1 MSFGDIEIHNPI
13 GDLDIWLD
21 STYVWVNKP
30 IKVYIGDPRWVVA
43 DLAELQAAG
52 IFEKVFDG
60 VIEDIDSKDRT
71 TLNIKVRDKLERL
84 NNPITETVLGTTGS
98 WSGGQDNK
106 ETIVPLIF
114 GEVHNVEPLL
124 EDPALLKYRI
134 NQGTTELLIELRDN
148 GAPIFTHNG
157 STILRNSTPS
167 LVSDLTAGRITLQ
180 HPLAGTLTMSM
191 QGVKNSIN
199 LTTGALVTGTYANNI
214 ANLIALIVTQYGSPT
229 SGVRFVAADLDL
241 PNLAAFQTANP
252 QPVGVAIFDKTN
264 TLQVCQDLAS
274 SIGAQVSMSP
284 KGKLGLVRLGVPTT
298 IEVTM
303 TSPITDIDIIQHSLQ
318 ITNRVPVRCATI
330 INYDK
335 NWTVQQDLLTL
346 IPTEHKKIFAEEY
359 TDPAK
364 ATVDTAVKAAYK
376 LSDKPDP
383 EDTLLITKA
392 DALAEANRRNDYF
405 KVPRTVYSFTGTSK
419 LMSLV
424 LGQSVT
430 LIHARFNLYNGGAG
444 KVGQV
449 IGISSNWSN
458 STVDIEVI
466 I

>member
-1 MSFGDIEIHNPI
+1 
-13 GDLDIWLD
+13 
-21 STYVWVNKP
+21 
-30 IKVYIGDPRWVVA
+30 
-43 DLAELQAAG
+43 
-52 IFEKVFDG
+52 
-60 VIEDIDSKDRT
+60 
-71 TLNIKVRDKLERL
+71 
-84 NNPITETVLGTTGS
+84 
-98 WSGGQDNK
+98 
-106 ETIVPLIF
+106 
-114 GEVHNVEPLL
+114 
-124 EDPALLKYRI
+124 
-134 NQGTTELLIELRDN
+134 
-148 GAPIFTHNG
+148 
-157 STILRNSTPS
+157 
-167 LVSDLTAGRITLQ
+167 
-180 HPLAGTLTMSM
+180 
-191 QGVKNSIN
+191 
-199 LTTGALVTGTYANNI
+199 
-214 ANLIALIVTQYGSPT
+214 
-229 SGVRFVAADLDL
+229 
-241 PNLAAFQTANP
+241 
-252 QPVGVAIFDKTN
+252 
-264 TLQVCQDLAS
+264 
-274 SIGAQVSMSP
+274 
-284 KGKLGLVRLGVPTT
+284 
-298 IEVTM
+298 M